1 MTELSTVDM
10 AKTKQ
15 AANNSAAMFRTHS
28 NVTNQGMTFA
38 LGKRGSATAETTV
51 RIMKTKM
58 TKYAVIQTTLILVKL
73 ASIAIIDAF
82 ILTKSATARTS
93 ARMELTRVTA
103 DAVQMS
109 SSATPIL
116 DLSA

>member
-1 MTELSTVDM
+1 
-10 AKTKQ
+10 
-15 AANNSAAMFRTHS
+15 MFRTHS
-28 NVTNQGMTFA
+28 NVTNQGITFA
-38 LGKRGSATAETTV
+38 LGKRGSAMAETTV

-58 TKYAVIQTTLILVKL
+58 MIYAVIQATLIHVKL

-103 DAVQMS
+103 DAAQMS
-109 SSATPIL
+109 SFVTPIL